1 MNAAAV
7 RNPLVLGALAAVIAI
22 AAYWMLILS
31 PKREEAAALGTEIS
45 SVQQQ
50 LVEAQSQLA
59 TFRKAKD
66 SYKANYATVARLGKA
81 VPEDDDVRSLV
92 VQIDSAATRTKV
104 DFRRIQ
110 IGSAAGAATTA
121 APADGATTPPPG
133 ATVGDAGFMTMPF
146 TFDFEGKFFRLSE
159 FMSELERFV
168 ALRNDRIDVTG
179 RLLVL
184 DSLSLKPS
192 QDGFP
197 SIDAEIGATSYLLPP
212 TQGLTAGATAA
223 GPAPVSAPATSGSSA
238 GSAAASTTATVTGVK

>member
-81 VPEDDDVRSLV
+81 VPEDDDIRSLM
-92 VQIDSAATRTKV
+92 VQVESAAEDTGV
-104 DFRRIQ
+104 DFRTIQ
-110 IGSAAGAATTA
+110 IGQTTGGTAATPTDA
-121 APADGATTPPPG
+121 SSGQVPPPG
-133 ATVGDAGFMTMPF
+133 ATVGEAGFMTMPF
-146 TFDFEGKFFRLSE
+146 SFKFRGKFFNLSK
-159 FMSELERFV
+159 FMTQLERFV
-168 ALRNDRIDVTG
+168 AVRNDALDVTG

-184 DSLSLKPS
+184 ESLTLEPG
-192 QDGFP
+192 QEGFP
-197 SIDAEIGATSYLLPP
+197 NIDAQIGATTYLLPP
-212 TQGLTAGATAA
+212 TQGLTGGATPDAPAGA
-223 GPAPVSAPATSGSSA
+223 SATSTE
-238 GSAAASTTATVTGVK
+238 GSALTPTTDGTK